1 MTMTT
6 EKQNRLLSVCA
17 SVGLHTLAA
26 AILIFG
32 LSGHARVPET
42 PGRLAVVWAS
52 IASGK
57 DASSPPAPQA
67 GPKKPSG
74 AEGRSSAAGKAQAA
88 ENFPPA
94 LRTSVSADAKAAS
107 DEATL
112 SFETQTAVYAE
123 APGHRAFSD
132 AARTQAAPVAQPV
145 ASSAYP
151 RYHENPPPG
160 YPETARQRG
169 YEGVVLVAVE
179 ILTDGRVGK
188 AVVRQSSG
196 YAILDHTAVAAVRD
210 WKFVPAKKSG
220 VPYKTWAE
228 LPIKFVIHENSRS

>member
-26 AILIFG
+26 AVLIFG

-123 APGHRAFSD
+123 APGHGTFPMPEERRRPPLYSQSLPAPIPDIGRTRRPVIRKRRGKGAMRA
-132 AARTQAAPVAQPV
+132 
-145 ASSAYP
+145 
-151 RYHENPPPG
+151 
-160 YPETARQRG
+160 
-169 YEGVVLVAVE
+169 LC
-179 ILTDGRVGK
+179 
-188 AVVRQSSG
+188 
-196 YAILDHTAVAAVRD
+196 
-210 WKFVPAKKSG
+210 W
-220 VPYKTWAE
+220 
-228 LPIKFVIHENSRS
+228 SRWRS